1 MNILKEFRKL
11 KLDFLINQLTTED
24 KDKVLSEILT
34 LLKPA
39 YFRETDIIATSKWR
53 FHLIADTLVDYN
65 HMLIRVCD
73 NLDKNLQISPDWC
86 NYEYREITYDKFFTH
101 SGKYV
106 DKDRELGEFIR
117 LVKLFRSHMLNIRDA
132 HIGVKGHNHR
142 HLTRFSTHLDDFILQ
157 IIRCSHEVSTPKL
170 FQF

>member
-11 KLDFLINQLTTED
+11 KLDFLIKQLSTED
-24 KDKVLSEILT
+24 KDKVTGEILT

-39 YFRETDIIATSKWR
+39 YFRETEIVATSRWR
-53 FHLIADTLVDYN
+53 FNLVFETLVDYN
-65 HMLIRVCD
+65 KALMKLCD
-73 NLDKNLQISPDWC
+73 LLDKDMQISPDWC
-86 NYEYREITYDKFFTH
+86 KYQYKEITYDKFFTH

-106 DKDRELGEFIR
+106 DKDRELNEFIR
-117 LVKLFRSHMLNIRDA
+117 LTKMFRMHMTNIRDA
-132 HIGVKGHNHR
+132 HIGVKGHNYR
-142 HLTRFSTHLDDFILQ
+142 QLTKFSTHLDDVILQ